1 MSEIAFVGLGQ
12 MGVPM
17 SARLLAAGHAL
28 TVWNRTTSKADD
40 LRAGGATVAPTPAA
54 AVRDA
59 EVVVTMLS
67 DPEALEAV
75 VFGPEGAARE
85 LRQGATLIDMST
97 VGPDAIRSIAERLP
111 GIDVLDAPVRGSVG
125 AAESGS
131 LRIIVGGS
139 EEAFERCRSVLEA
152 MGEPTLVG
160 PLGSGAAAKLV
171 NNLAGISSIA
181 VLAEALALADRLGL
195 DREATL
201 EMLTT
206 SPIGSVVQNVG
217 DRVRQ
222 ADHRPHFKAALAA
235 KDLRLAVEAAASGGL
250 ELPVAE
256 AAQRRYAE
264 VIRAGLGE
272 RDWSVLATFVTDPT
286 ASG

>member
-1 MSEIAFVGLGQ
+1 MARIAFLGLGQ
-12 MGVPM
+12 MGTPM
-17 SARLLAAGHAL
+17 AARLLDASHAL
-28 TVWNRTTSKADD
+28 TVWNRTASKADA
-40 LRAGGATVAPTPAA
+40 LRTRGATVAATPDE

-59 EVVVTMLS
+59 EVAITMVS
-67 DPEALEAV
+67 DPDALDAV
-75 VFGPEGAARE
+75 LFGPEGAAPQ
-85 LRQGATLIDMST
+85 LRSGAALIDMST

-111 GIDVLDAPVRGSVG
+111 GIDVLDAPVRGSVR

-131 LRIIVGGS
+131 LRIVVGGS
-139 EEAFERCRSVLEA
+139 EEAFERCRPVLEA
-152 MGEPTLVG
+152 MGEPTRIG
-160 PLGSGAAAKLV
+160 PLGAGAAAKLV

-201 EMLTT
+201 EMLAT

-235 KDLRLAVEAAASGGL
+235 KDLRLAVEAAASEGL
-250 ELPVAE
+250 DVSVAE
-256 AAQRRYAE
+256 AARRRYEEAIE
-264 VIRAGLGE
+264 AGLGD

-286 ASG
+286 ASN